1 MEKKNIRREVKQAV
15 LALPADVREAE
26 AEQVMKALRR
36 LIDEHR
42 AEVVA
47 LFSPLPDEI
56 NIFPLV
62 ASLGCRVVLPRI
74 TMSSPEESLM
84 EFYDYSPE
92 EICDGAFGIREP
104 QGKRAV
110 KADQID
116 LMVVPGVAFT
126 RSGERL
132 GRGKGY
138 YDRYLAREG
147 FRAFCVGVCHSCQL
161 RESLPTEVFDKR
173 MSIVISGE

>member
-1 MEKKNIRREVKQAV
+1 MEKKNIRREVKKAI
-15 LALPADVREAE
+15 LALPTDVRLAE

-36 LIDEHR
+36 LIDEHQ

-62 ASLGCRVVLPRI
+62 TSLNCRVVLPRI
-74 TMSSPEESLM
+74 TASSPEESLM

-104 QGKRAV
+104 QGERAV
-110 KADQID
+110 KADEID
-116 LMVVPGVAFT
+116 LMIVPGVAFT
-126 RSGERL
+126 RSGARL

-161 RESLPTEVFDKR
+161 RESLPTEAFDR
-173 MSIVISGE
+173 EMDMIIAGE

>member
-1 MEKKNIRREVKQAV
+1 MEKKNIRREVKKAV

-36 LIDEHR
+36 LIDEHQ

-62 ASLGCRVVLPRI
+62 TSLNCRVVLPRI

-92 EICDGAFGIREP
+92 EICDGTFGIREP

-110 KADQID
+110 KADEID
-116 LMVVPGVAFT
+116 FMIVPGVAFT
-126 RSGERL
+126 RSGARL

-138 YDRYLAREG
+138 YDRYLARDG
-147 FRAFCVGVCHSCQL
+147 FRALKIGVCHSCQL
-161 RESLPTEVFDKR
+161 LSEIPTQPYDVEMD
-173 MSIVISGE
+173 MVIAPK

>member
-1 MEKKNIRREVKQAV
+1 MEKKNIRREVKKAV

-36 LIDEHR
+36 LIDEHQ

-62 ASLGCRVVLPRI
+62 ASLDSRVVLPRI
-74 TMSSPEESLM
+74 TASSPEESLM
-84 EFYDYSPE
+84 EFYDYSAE

-104 QGKRAV
+104 QGERAV
-110 KADQID
+110 RADEID
-116 LMVVPGVAFT
+116 LIIVPGVAFT
-126 RSGERL
+126 RSGKRL
-132 GRGKGY
+132 GRGRGY

-147 FRAFCVGVCHSCQL
+147 FRAFCIGVCHSCQL
-161 RESLPTEVFDKR
+161 RESLPTEEFDIK
-173 MSIVISGE
+173 MDMIISAE

>member
-1 MEKKNIRREVKQAV
+1 MDKKTIRREVKQAI
-15 LALPADVREAE
+15 LALPSDVREAE
-26 AEQVMKALRR
+26 AERVVEQLRR
-36 LIDEHR
+36 IINERR

-62 ASLGCRVVLPRI
+62 ASLDCRVVLPRI
-74 TMSSPEESLM
+74 TASSPEESLM
-84 EFYDYSPE
+84 EFYDYSAE

-110 KADQID
+110 RADEID

-126 RSGERL
+126 RSGKRL
-132 GRGKGY
+132 GRGRGY

-147 FRAFCVGVCHSCQL
+147 FRALKIGVCHSCQL
-161 RESLPTEVFDKR
+161 RESLPTEAFDR
-173 MSIVISGE
+173 EMDMIIASE

>member
-15 LALPADVREAE
+15 LALPADVRLAE
-26 AEQVMKALRR
+26 AERVVEQLRR
-36 LIDEHR
+36 IINER
-42 AEVVA
+42 QAEVVA

-62 ASLGCRVVLPRI
+62 ASLNCRVVLPRI
-74 TMSSPEESLM
+74 TASSPEESLM

-104 QGKRAV
+104 QGKRAI

-116 LMVVPGVAFT
+116 LMIVPGVAFT
-126 RSGERL
+126 RSGKRL

-161 RESLPTEVFDKR
+161 RESLPTEEFDQK
-173 MSIVISGE
+173 MDMIIAGE

>member
-1 MEKKNIRREVKQAV
+1 MEKKNIRREVKKAV

-26 AEQVMKALRR
+26 AEQVVKALRR
-36 LIDEHR
+36 LIDEHQ

-62 ASLGCRVVLPRI
+62 TSLGCRVVLPRI
-74 TMSSPEESLM
+74 TASSPEESLM

-110 KADQID
+110 KADEID
-116 LMVVPGVAFT
+116 LMIVPGVAFT
-126 RSGERL
+126 RSGKRL

-138 YDRYLAREG
+138 YDRYIAREG
-147 FRAFCVGVCHSCQL
+147 FRAFCIGVCHSCQL
-161 RESLPTEVFDKR
+161 RESLPTEEFDQK
-173 MSIVISGE
+173 MDMIIAGE